1 MSRGARLSVL
11 GLYKAD
17 SGLFSEMVYPSGFTS
32 DEKQTTVGN
41 ILSECAELECL
52 FPDPDTM
59 KTMIGLWSKL
69 NISVWERI
77 FTASQLEYNPIE
89 NYNRTELETI
99 SDDRSDTHSGND
111 VNKLTGTDTRLLDNT
126 QTHSGS
132 DTHTL
137 SETHSGTDTHT
148 ISETHSGTDTHT
160 TSETHSGTDTHTTSE
175 THSGT
180 DTHTTSETH
189 SGTDT
194 TTNSITAYDA
204 NTQYVHDTSALLHG
218 HGISGSDALAHGE
231 SISGSDA
238 LAHGHSISGSD
249 ALAHGESISGSDA
262 LAHGESISGSDAL
275 AHGHKII
282 DDGSDSITYG
292 KTETL
297 THGEKIVHEGDITKN
312 SHISGNIGVTT
323 SQQMLEQEIEISAK
337 LNVIKMIVDSFKER
351 FCLLVY

>member
-1 MSRGARLSVL
+1 MSRGMRLSVL

-17 SGLFSEMVYPSGFTS
+17 SGLFSEMVYPSGFS
-32 DEKQTTVGN
+32 ADEKDTTVGN

-99 SDDRSDTHSGND
+99 SDDRTDTHSGND
-111 VNKLTGTDTRLLDNT
+111 INKL
-126 QTHSGS
+126 
-132 DTHTL
+132 
-137 SETHSGTDTHT
+137 SGTDT
-148 ISETHSGTDTHT
+148 ETTSASNTQTNTGTDTHT

-180 DTHTTSETH
+180 DTHTTSETN

-194 TTNSITAYDA
+194 TTNSITAYDT
-204 NTQYVHDTSALLHG
+204 NTEYVHDKSALLHG
-218 HGISGSDALAHGE
+218 HGKSGSDALAYGHAV
-231 SISGSDA
+231 SGSDA
-238 LAHGHSISGSD
+238 LQHGHAVSGSD
-249 ALAHGESISGSDA
+249 ALQHGHTIADNGSGS
-262 LAHGESISGSDAL
+262 SSTS
-275 AHGHKII
+275 
-282 DDGSDSITYG
+282 YG

-297 THGEKIVHEGDITKN
+297 THGEKIVHEGDITRN
-312 SHISGNIGVTT
+312 NHTSGNIGVTT
-323 SQQMLEQEIEISAK
+323 SQQMLEQEIEVSAK

>member
-1 MSRGARLSVL
+1 MSRGTRLSVL

-17 SGLFSEMVYPSGFTS
+17 SGLFSEMVYPSGFS
-32 DEKQTTVGN
+32 VDEKQTTVGN
-41 ILSECAELECL
+41 ILAECAELECL

-77 FTASQLEYNPIE
+77 FSASQLEYNPIE

-99 SDDRSDTHSGND
+99 SDDRTDTHSGND

-132 DTHTL
+132 DTHTTN
-137 SETHSGTDTHT
+137 ETHTGTDTHT

-160 TSETHSGTDTHTTSE
+160 ISE

-204 NTQYVHDTSALLHG
+204 NTQYVHDSSALLHG
-218 HGISGSDALAHGE
+218 HGISGSDSLAHGE
-231 SISGSDA
+231 
-238 LAHGHSISGSD
+238 SISGSD

-297 THGEKIVHEGDITKN
+297 THGEKIVSEGDITKN

>member
-1 MSRGARLSVL
+1 MSRGVTMSVL

-17 SGLFSEMVYPSGFTS
+17 SGLFSEMVFPSGFTT
-32 DEKQTTVGN
+32 DEEQTTVGN
-41 ILSECAELECL
+41 ILAECAELECL

-99 SDDRSDTHSGND
+99 ADDRTDTHSGND
-111 VNKLTGTDTRLLDNT
+111 VNRF
-126 QTHSGS
+126 
-132 DTHTL
+132 
-137 SETHSGTDTHT
+137 SGTDT
-148 ISETHSGTDTHT
+148 ETLTNTNTQTNSGTDTHT
-160 TSETHSGTDTHTTSE
+160 TSETHSGTDTHTISE
-175 THSGT
+175 TN
-180 DTHTTSETH
+180 

-194 TTNSITAYDA
+194 TTNSITAYDT

-218 HGISGSDALAHGE
+218 HGKSGSDALAYGH
-231 SISGSDA
+231 SVSGSDA
-238 LAHGHSISGSD
+238 LAHGHTVSNTGGGSSSM
-249 ALAHGESISGSDA
+249 A
-262 LAHGESISGSDAL
+262 
-275 AHGHKII
+275 
-282 DDGSDSITYG
+282 YG

-297 THGEKIVHEGDITKN
+297 THGEMIVHDGDITRN

-323 SQQMLEQEIEISAK
+323 SQQMLEQEIEVSAK
-337 LNVIKMIVDSFKER
+337 LNVIKMIVDSFKTR